1 MTSANDPRQDAP
13 IPLPDAPNPLP
24 DAPNPLRDAPGSLRD
39 APGPLRD
46 APNPLRDAP
55 EPRRDGPDPL
65 RESAETMRAVRD
77 RCVWTQQ
84 IDHRAL
90 VPYLVEE
97 SAELI
102 DAVEEGS
109 RAELREELGDL
120 LWQVLFHA
128 EIASRDPD
136 DPFDIDDVARGLTE
150 KMVRRHPHVFGDAVA
165 ATPDEVLVHWNAAKA
180 AEKSAR
186 TSVLDGV
193 SERMP
198 SLALAQKLLGKA
210 AQVGTPAPEPNTP
223 VPEPVEGSSPT
234 SEHELGD
241 ALLALVAT
249 ARANGWDAERALR
262 ERLRA
267 LAAEIRTAETP

>member
-1 MTSANDPRQDAP
+1 
-13 IPLPDAPNPLP
+13 
-24 DAPNPLRDAPGSLRD
+24 
-39 APGPLRD
+39 
-46 APNPLRDAP
+46 
-55 EPRRDGPDPL
+55 
-65 RESAETMRAVRD
+65 MRAVRD
-77 RCVWTQQ
+77 RCVWTQR

-102 DAVEEGS
+102 DAVEAGS
-109 RAELREELGDL
+109 RDELREELGDL

-136 DPFDIDDVARGLTE
+136 DPFDIDDVARGLTD

-165 ATPDEVLVHWNAAKA
+165 RTPEEVLVHWNAAKA
-180 AEKSAR
+180 AEKSSR

-198 SLALAQKLLGKA
+198 SLALAQKLLSKA
-210 AQVGTPAPEPNTP
+210 ASVGVVPSRSEEDERSPA
-223 VPEPVEGSSPT
+223 
-234 SEHELGD
+234 SESELGD

-249 ARANGWDAERALR
+249 ARARGWDAERALR
-262 ERLRA
+262 ECLRG
-267 LAAEIRTAETP
+267 LRSDIRAAESS

>member
-1 MTSANDPRQDAP
+1 MALST
-13 IPLPDAPNPLP
+13 
-24 DAPNPLRDAPGSLRD
+24 PGEE
-39 APGPLRD
+39 PGPGDLTD
-46 APNPLRDAP
+46 VPTGLSA
-55 EPRRDGPDPL
+55 DPL
-65 RESAETMRAVRD
+65 RAAADVMRAVRD

-102 DAVEEGS
+102 DAVEDGT

-136 DPFDIDDVARGLTE
+136 EPFGIDDVARGLTE

-165 ATPDEVLVHWNAAKA
+165 TTPEEVLVHWNAAKA
-180 AEKSAR
+180 AEKHQR
-186 TSVLDGV
+186 RSVLDGV

-198 SLALAQKLLGKA
+198 GLALAQKLLSKA
-210 AQVGTPAPEPNTP
+210 AHVGIDAAPGVEASTPR
-223 VPEPVEGSSPT
+223 
-234 SEHELGD
+234 SESELGD
-241 ALLALVAT
+241 ALLALAAA
-249 ARANGWDAERALR
+249 ARRSGWDAERALR
-262 ERLRA
+262 DRLRR
-267 LAAEIRTAETP
+267 LQQDIRTAEGTPGDLEG